1 MDTSILN
8 TWAQHLLDTGKR
20 NSLVNF
26 RKSKMGTAEIIAPDM
41 ISLFKKAELSAIFE
55 VYDPKLDDDDEFEFS
70 DEDDGQHA
78 STDDGKLSKELYLAK
93 YARKLSVKKNQVLV
107 YNSENK
113 PLQALKN
120 IRKKGI
126 SAIEETGVNIVY
138 IAFGFIHWS
147 DPNVPSSPTMKAPIL
162 LAPVSIIN
170 DSPLEPFRLKIMDD
184 ELIVNPTFS
193 YKMQEMFGIKL
204 PEYDDDD
211 ENIESYFEVIK
222 NLVGKLGWTISLDC
236 VIGLFSFLKLN
247 MHHDLNNNAEH
258 IVSHPIV
265 STILNTPLLS
275 EDGKAEI
282 QPINNE
288 VSVESAELFNVVDA
302 DSSQCEAIKMAKQGQ
317 NFVLQGPPGT
327 GKSQTIT
334 NIIAELL
341 HDGKTVLFVSEKLA
355 ALNVVFEKLKN
366 VGLEDFCLELHSHK
380 ASKKLM
386 IDELCETL
394 RTEPSSV
401 STRANTEITEKQRA
415 KNLLDEYATQ
425 LHATRPTVNK
435 SLFEMI
441 SELSSCKDAPALDYA
456 ISNIS
461 SRDDYFINNAILT
474 IDKFIECANHVGYN
488 YKSCVWYG
496 FLPKS
501 VLYEENLALK
511 TDISRAALL
520 CQKLTEIFDEINTKL
535 KVKYNDFDTAD
546 TLCRLFDYIASAIY
560 ITPSI
565 FDCES
570 LEDVIAKVTRLSQLS
585 ASIKERKAMLDSAFD
600 SGIYSLDG
608 STSFKKLNVL
618 FSSFFSRLFNKEYK
632 QIINDLHI
640 HKNDAKKPSYKIA
653 LKYYS
658 ILNSYQTDL
667 KEYADIEADIKEYLT
682 SKYVGID
689 SDFRA
694 ISGELEGLAP
704 FFGLPILTPYSSL
717 SLREFE
723 ASMMTFRNWSTRISE
738 AFSESDDA
746 RNRLINLFNP
756 DICDFETLSV
766 SEFSDKCKG
775 LLTNYSKLDYW
786 LKTSEA
792 LDELTKIGIKD
803 FIDVAYRAS
812 VPENMLIKVFKS
824 VYYTQ
829 WIDYTMNT
837 EAIFTELLRAPHDHA
852 VDTFKIKD
860 KLSFEINKAVIR
872 AALSANRPSP
882 DMIVPGSSAAVIL
895 REGEKSR
902 KHKGI
907 RQLLSEHTEF
917 IQTLKPCFLMSPLSV
932 STFLDSDMV
941 FDTVIFDEASQI
953 FPWDAIGAIYR
964 GKQLIVVGDS
974 KQMPPSNFFNSVSEV
989 DADSDDES
997 VSDFES
1003 ILDICAFKFPQRRL
1017 KWHYRSRYEQLISF
1031 SNKNFYQ
1038 NDLVTFP
1045 SSKKDTRGI
1054 GVDYYYVDGVFD
1066 RTNKTNFAEAERVVD
1081 LVFESFEKH
1090 PERSVGVVAFSISQQ
1105 NLIER
1110 RINKRRSEDT
1120 SKEEFFKSD
1129 RPEPFFIKNLETVQ
1143 GDERDTIIFSVAY
1156 GYDVSRK
1163 LYHNFGPLNRN
1174 GGERRLNVAVT
1185 RAKHNVKLV
1194 ASIHHTDIDL
1204 TRTSSVGAK
1213 LLKEYLDYAENGTVA
1228 LNRTEHFNL
1237 FEYVEPEL
1245 ELEIA
1250 SFLRENGYTVDTRVG
1265 YSSCKIDIGVK
1276 LAGSDNYSVC
1286 VECDGKTYREAKTTR
1301 DRDRLRQEVL
1311 ERMGWHYY
1319 RIWASD
1325 WCKNKDDEKAKLL
1338 EFINATPT
1346 EDITDAPV
1354 DTEITE
1360 TFEEELID
1368 DGIVFPSYS
1377 MLNLDELT
1385 RALGFDKEKV
1395 IQVILEAEFPVHEEW
1410 VLRRTLPLFGTDK
1423 IKRTVRNEFNSLLD
1437 KIAADYGFMRKNGF
1451 VYFIGALIPMLRI
1464 PSEDASEKREINH
1477 IAHEELANGLLE
1489 IIKYN
1494 VSVDRMGL
1502 YRYVSRLLGFTRL
1515 TEQIIRHLDD
1525 ALELIKD
1532 KIAVEGSTLTFIG

>member
-20 NSLVNF
+20 NSLINF

-55 VYDPKLDDDDEFEFS
+55 VYDPQLDDNDEFEFF
-70 DEDDGQHA
+70 DEEDGQFA
-78 STDDGKLSKELYLAK
+78 SADDGKLSKDLYLAK
-93 YARKLSVKKNQVLV
+93 YGRKISSKKNQILV

-147 DPNVPSSPTMKAPIL
+147 DPNVSNSPTMKAPIL

-170 DSPLEPFRLKIMDD
+170 DSPLEPFRLKIMDN

-193 YKMQEMFGIKL
+193 YKMQEMFGITL

-258 IVSHPIV
+258 IVAHPII
-265 STILNTPLLS
+265 STILNSASQPD
-275 EDGKAEI
+275 EAKNNAE
-282 QPINNE
+282 PIKLEASTNN
-288 VSVESAELFNVVDA
+288 AELFNVVDA
-302 DSSQCEAIKMAKQGQ
+302 DSSQCEAIKMAKEGQ

-394 RTEPSSV
+394 RTESSSV
-401 STRANTEITEKQRA
+401 SSRANTEINEKLRA

-425 LHATRPTVNK
+425 LHAKRPTVNK

-441 SELSSCKDAPALDYA
+441 SELSSCKDAPTLDYA

-461 SRDDYFINNAILT
+461 SRDDYFINNALLT
-474 IDKFIECANHVGYN
+474 IDKFAECTSYVGYN
-488 YKSCVWYG
+488 YKACSWYG

-511 TDISRAALL
+511 TDISRAAML
-520 CQKLTEIFDEINTKL
+520 CQKLTEIFDEINVKF
-535 KVKYNDFDTAD
+535 KVKYNDFETAD
-546 TLCRLFDYIASAIY
+546 TLSKLFDFLASTTY
-560 ITPSI
+560 ITPSVLNC
-565 FDCES
+565 DS
-570 LEDVIAKVTRLSQLS
+570 LTDVTAKVTRLSQLS
-585 ASIKERKAMLDSAFD
+585 ISIKERKAILDASFD

-608 STSFKKLNVL
+608 LTSFKKLNVL
-618 FSSFFSRLFNKEYK
+618 YNSFFSRLFNKEYK
-632 QIINDLHI
+632 QLINDLQI

-653 LKYYS
+653 IKYYG
-658 ILNSYQTDL
+658 ILNSYQADL
-667 KEYADIEADIKEYLT
+667 KEYADIESEIEEYLND
-682 SKYVGID
+682 KYIGVD
-689 SDFRA
+689 SDFNA
-694 ISGELEGLAP
+694 IINELDSLTP
-704 FFGLPILTPYSSL
+704 FFGMPILIPHSSL
-717 SLREFE
+717 SSDEFDE
-723 ASMMTFRNWSTRISE
+723 FKPKYRAWSVRIIE
-738 AFSESDDA
+738 AFTESDDV
-746 RNRLINLFNP
+746 RNRIANLFEP
-756 DICDFETLSV
+756 TVCDILSLSV
-766 SEFSDKCKG
+766 SDFYDKCSS
-775 LLTNYSKLDYW
+775 LLSNYSKLEYW
-786 LKTSEA
+786 LKMSET
-792 LDELTKIGIKD
+792 LDELREIGIKD
-803 FIDVAYRAS
+803 FVDIAYSAS
-812 VPENMLIKVFKS
+812 VPVNMLVKVFKS
-824 VYYTQ
+824 IYHTQ

-837 EAIFTELLRAPHDHA
+837 ESIFTELLRAPHDHA
-852 VDTFKIKD
+852 VNTFQLKD

-872 AALSANRPSP
+872 ATLSANRPSP
-882 DMIVPGSSAAVIL
+882 DMIVPGSSAAIIL

-907 RQLLSEHTEF
+907 RQLISEHTEF

-974 KQMPPSNFFNSVSEV
+974 KQMPPSNFFNSVS
-989 DADSDDES
+989 DIDTDSDDEN

-1045 SSKKDTRGI
+1045 SSRKDTRGI

-1081 LVFESFEKH
+1081 LVFESFEKY
-1090 PERSVGVVAFSISQQ
+1090 PDRSVGVVAFSISQQ

-1204 TRTSSVGAK
+1204 TRTTSVGAK
-1213 LLKEYLDYAENGTVA
+1213 LLKEYLDYAENGTIA
-1228 LNRTEHFNL
+1228 LNRSETVNL
-1237 FEYVEPEL
+1237 FEYIEPEF
-1245 ELEIA
+1245 ELEVA
-1250 SFLRENGYTVDTRVG
+1250 SFLRDNGYTVDTKVG

-1276 LAGSDNYSVC
+1276 LVGSENYSIC
-1286 VECDGKTYREAKTTR
+1286 VECDGKTYRQANTTR

-1311 ERMGWHYY
+1311 ERMGWRYY
-1319 RIWASD
+1319 RIWAPD
-1325 WCKNKDDEKAKLL
+1325 WFRNKAEEKAKLL

-1346 EDITDAPV
+1346 ETV
-1354 DTEITE
+1354 TE
-1360 TFEEELID
+1360 TPSELEISDSFEEEPVSDEI
-1368 DGIVFPSYS
+1368 IFPAYS
-1377 MLNLDELT
+1377 MLSLDQLT
-1385 RALGFDKEKV
+1385 RALGYDKEKV
-1395 IQVILEAEFPVHEEW
+1395 LEVILEAEYPVSEEW
-1410 VLRRTLPLFGTDK
+1410 ILRRTLPLFGADK
-1423 IKRTVRNEFNSLLD
+1423 IKKTVRDEYNSLLD
-1437 KIAADYGFMRKNGF
+1437 KIASDYGFMRKNGF

-1464 PSEDASEKREINH
+1464 PSEDALEKREICH
-1477 IAHEELANGLLE
+1477 IAPEELANGLLE
-1489 IIKYN
+1489 VIKYN

-1502 YRYVSRLLGFTRL
+1502 YRYISKLLGFSRL

-1532 KIAVEGSTLTFIG
+1532 KITVEGSTLTFIS